1 MTVAGGAAT
10 VIPERN
16 FLCGKPAVGRPH
28 RRQEASV
35 EKDTV
40 SFAIMLS
47 VIDFFLSMVMISG
60 IGLVLSLLPQ
70 LNRLGKLD
78 EESMRR
84 GH

>member
-1 MTVAGGAAT
+1 VIAVWRVAITA
-10 VIPERN
+10 
-16 FLCGKPAVGRPH
+16 LSL
-28 RRQEASV
+28 RRCQEVSL

-47 VIDFFLSMVMISG
+47 FIDFFLSILMISG
-60 IGLVLSLLPQ
+60 IGVVLSLLPY

>member
-1 MTVAGGAAT
+1 M
-10 VIPERN
+10 
-16 FLCGKPAVGRPH
+16 
-28 RRQEASV
+28 

-40 SFAIMLS
+40 TFAVILS
-47 VIDFFLSMVMISG
+47 VIDFFLSMLLLSG
-60 IGLVLSLLPQ
+60 IGVILWLLPF

>member
-1 MTVAGGAAT
+1 
-10 VIPERN
+10 
-16 FLCGKPAVGRPH
+16 L
-28 RRQEASV
+28 

-40 SFAIMLS
+40 TFAVMLS
-47 VIDFFLSMVMISG
+47 VIDFFLSMVLISG
-60 IGLVLSLLPQ
+60 IGVILWLLPF